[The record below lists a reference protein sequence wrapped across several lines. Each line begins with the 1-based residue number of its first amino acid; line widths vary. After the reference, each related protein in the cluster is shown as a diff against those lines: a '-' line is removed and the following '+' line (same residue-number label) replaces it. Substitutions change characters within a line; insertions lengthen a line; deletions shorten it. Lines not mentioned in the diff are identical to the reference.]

1 MRRSS
6 KITAIF
12 AAAVLTVTAVPV
24 SAFAQDIQT
33 VVTEEKVLGAKKDIS
48 KCVVADIQD
57 AIYWGG
63 EVKPFIQV
71 YKKKSDL
78 GYGEIAYEGEV
89 SDKNYTVTYK
99 NNNGIGTAT
108 AIITGKGS
116 YTGTLKVKYN
126 IIPQNTGTP
135 TISVDNG
142 KVSLSWDKV
151 SSASKYYVYCSTNGS
166 DFKKLS
172 ETKKCNYS
180 TTKLD
185 VLNNTYAFYIAPAKT
200 VNKKTYINKYG
211 ESNLSE
217 QAFVQLQEKSEF
229 DGVKFSGNVSKDGT
243 KATITVTGFD
253 FAKYMK
259 KATSE
264 KPCSVVFY
272 ACGSEDFWSMDS
284 FEVLF
289 DNKGIRRC
297 KYSGG
302 DGGELKYTFD
312 KATNTLTMNIK
323 PGLYDGLKKL
333 NHMYLK
339 VVKFKD
345 HVNYS
350 TLATV
355 ANFESGLSFF
365 MYGGY
370 ANMTI
375 EWK

>member
-6 KITAIF
+6 KIAAIF
-12 AAAVLTVTAVPV
+12 AAAVLTATAVPAA
-24 SAFAQDIQT
+24 AFAQDIQS
-33 VVTEEKVLGAKKDIS
+33 VTAEAEAPGAKKDIS
-48 KCVVADIQD
+48 KCVVGDIPD
-57 AIYWGG
+57 AIYWGD
-63 EVKPFIQV
+63 EVKPLIQV
-71 YKKKSDL
+71 YKKKYDL
-78 GYGEIAYEGEV
+78 GYGELAYEDEV
-89 SDKNYTVTYK
+89 SSKNYTVTYK

-116 YTGTLKVKYN
+116 YTGTLKVKYK
-126 IIPQNTGTP
+126 IVPPNTCFK
-135 TISVDNG
+135 TISAENG

-151 SSASKYYVYCSTNGS
+151 SRASKYYVYCSTNGG
-166 DFKKLS
+166 DFKKLAV
-172 ETKKCNYS
+172 TKKCKYS

-185 VLNNTYAFYIAPAKT
+185 VLNNTYAFYIGPAKT

-211 ESNLSE
+211 ESNLSD

-229 DGVKFSGNVSKDGT
+229 DGVKFSGVVSEDGA

-264 KPCSVVFY
+264 KPYSVVFY
-272 ACGSEDFWSMDS
+272 ACGTEEFWSMNS
-284 FEVLF
+284 FSVLF
-289 DNKGIRRC
+289 DNNGVRRC
-297 KYSGG
+297 NYSNT
-302 DGGELKYTFD
+302 DLEYTFD
-312 KATNTLTMNIK
+312 KATNTLTMTIE
-323 PGLYDGLKKL
+323 PGSYSIDELKEL

-339 VVKFKD
+339 LVKFSD
-345 HVNYS
+345 EVNYS

-355 ANFESGLSFF
+355 ANFQSGLSFV